1 MWGKQIAVGLTVV
14 GLALTGCSDDK
25 SVFDEPLAGLTTQEM
40 CGLVAQQSIDD
51 ATGTDGISAE
61 PGQTP
66 PASKGR
72 PPGIIHCRYELEGG
86 KKTPAVLRTSVYPAY
101 SGRDD
106 IEELNESFK
115 DIDDKLHK
123 FQRVEGL
130 GRVAGYGADPLG
142 AEVLPSDAL
151 AVVFKAG
158 PRRFKCT
165 VAGQP
170 GASLEQLKPL
180 AAELVRNLEKQLG

>member
-14 GLALTGCSDDK
+14 GLALIGCSDDR
-25 SVFDEPLAGLTTQEM
+25 SIFDEPLAGLTMQEM
-40 CGLVAQQSIDD
+40 CGLVAQQSIAD
-51 ATGTDGISAE
+51 ATGADGIGAE

-66 PASKGR
+66 PGKRR
-72 PPGIIHCRYELEGG
+72 PPGIIRCRYELEGS
-86 KKTPAVLRTSVYPAY
+86 KATPAVLRTSVYPAY

-123 FQRVEGL
+123 FRRVDGL
-130 GRVAGYGADPLG
+130 GLVAGYGADPLG
-142 AEVLPSDAL
+142 ADVLPTDAL

-158 PRRFKCT
+158 SRRFKCT
-165 VAGQP
+165 VAGEP